1 MIRPVA
7 LLSSATAIGAAL
19 VLAAGAQ
26 ASPHPNPAAIT
37 INDCANPCT
46 TPGTATPYPSPIPVA
61 GETNLITKA
70 TVTLTGFTHTSPDEV
85 DVLFASPTRTIILM
99 SDAGGSNGATALN
112 FTFDQTA
119 ANFLPDNT
127 ALSSGT
133 FKPTNNPPSP
143 LTVCAAV
150 DPSETFPAPAPAPP
164 YSGSNLNALV
174 KEAPNGTYNLYVVDD
189 CFGDTGSISG
199 GWTVTLTTGN
209 PPTAVALRSFVGYA
223 HPHSVDLRWHT
234 ASEPGLLGF
243 NVVRFAGNRTVQ
255 VNRALIRAK
264 AAGSI
269 ADAAYRFVDRSVS
282 PGNQYLYRLQAVR
295 VDGSKSWL
303 GTAGVRTAG

>member
-26 ASPHPNPAAIT
+26 AGAHPNPAAIT

-46 TPGTATPYPSPIPVA
+46 TPGTATPYPSSIPVA

-70 TVTLTGFTHTSPDEV
+70 TVTLTGFTHTSPDDV

-99 SDAGGSNGATALN
+99 SDAGGGNDANALS

-119 ANFLPDNT
+119 PQSLPDNT

-133 FKPTNNPPSP
+133 FKPTDNGPSP
-143 LTVCAAV
+143 PTVCGAGDA
-150 DPSETFPAPAPAPP
+150 SETFPAPAPAPP
-164 YSGSNLNALV
+164 YSGSNLDSLV
-174 KEAPNGTYNLYVVDD
+174 HEAPNGTYNLYVVDD
-189 CFGDTGSISG
+189 CFGDNGAFLG

-234 ASEPGLLGF
+234 ASEAGLLGF
-243 NVVRFAGNRTVQ
+243 NVVRFAGKRAVQ
-255 VNRALIRAK
+255 VNRGLIRAK
-264 AAGSI
+264 TGSI

-295 VDGSKSWL
+295 LDGSKSWI

>member
-26 ASPHPNPAAIT
+26 AGAHPNPAAIT

-70 TVTLTGFTHTSPDEV
+70 TVTLTGFSHSTPDDV

-99 SDAGGSNGATALN
+99 SDAGGGSDANALS

-119 ANFLPDNT
+119 PQSLPDNT

-133 FKPTNNPPSP
+133 FKPTDNGPSP
-143 LTVCAAV
+143 PTVCGAGDA
-150 DPSETFPAPAPAPP
+150 SETFPAPAPAPP
-164 YSGSNLNALV
+164 YSGSNLDSLV
-174 KEAPNGTYNLYVVDD
+174 HEAPNGTYNLYVVDD
-189 CFGDTGSISG
+189 CFGDNGAFLG

-209 PPTAVALRSFVGYA
+209 PPTAVALTTVG
-223 HPHSVDLRWHT
+223 L
-234 ASEPGLLGF
+234 
-243 NVVRFAGNRTVQ
+243 
-255 VNRALIRAK
+255 AK
-264 AAGSI
+264 L
-269 ADAAYRFVDRSVS
+269 DPPYV
-282 PGNQYLYRLQAVR
+282 LCRLA
-295 VDGSKSWL
+295 
-303 GTAGVRTAG
+303 T